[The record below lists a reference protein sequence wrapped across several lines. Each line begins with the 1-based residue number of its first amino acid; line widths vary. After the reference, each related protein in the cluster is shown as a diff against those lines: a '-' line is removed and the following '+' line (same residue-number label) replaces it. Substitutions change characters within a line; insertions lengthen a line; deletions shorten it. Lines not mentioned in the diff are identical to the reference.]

1 MNLSKKKFTRI
12 VCLYLLATLFAISI
26 QSSPSHSAAKAGAKC
41 TKMGIKSVVGNKTFT
56 CVKSGKKLV
65 WNKGISL
72 GKSTPTPSPIVI
84 DKFEN
89 LVLRPVDKKWQ
100 KIYKTTFQNFLKS
113 ESNPTPV
120 INYTL
125 SPTVNKELAEK
136 TIAAYSRGMRLWTN
150 LYKQERPINW
160 VIMSEKDYE
169 WWRIQVPIAEGSQ
182 GDLSAWN
189 KSTNLFGHCGLSVN
203 AYCGYGVGRGSG
215 QNYKVVFYL
224 VIGSARQSL
233 EMLVAHHEA
242 THFYQESFFQGN
254 SNNVLPCWFVEGQ
267 ATFFENAIGPYLG
280 NVTYGRK
287 WQIDR
292 IYTQYPDAK
301 NSTSA
306 QWLSRIQGWKTINR
320 CTEGDMHYAFGM
332 LAFEAIHSEYSVEQM
347 HQVLQEMINGSTW
360 SGSLVKVLGIGE
372 SALDEKIANY
382 AFSTFQEE

>member
-1 MNLSKKKFTRI
+1 MSKKLTAFLSLFSI
-12 VCLYLLATLFAISI
+12 LLSLSI
-26 QSSPSHSAAKAGAKC
+26 IPAHSAAKAGAKC
-41 TKMGIKSVVGNKTFT
+41 TKAGIKSIVGNKTFT
-56 CVKSGKKLV
+56 CVKSGRKLV

-72 GKSTPTPSPIVI
+72 GKSTPTPSPTVI
-84 DKFEN
+84 DKYEN

-113 ESNPTPV
+113 ESNPKPI

-125 SPTVNKELAEK
+125 SPTVNKDFAER

-169 WWRIQVPIAEGSQ
+169 WWRVQVPIAEGPQ

-189 KSTNLFGHCGLSVN
+189 NSTNLFGHCGLSVN

-215 QNYKVVFYL
+215 LNYKAVFYL
-224 VIGSARQSL
+224 VIGSARQSTD
-233 EMLVAHHEA
+233 MLVALHEA

-254 SNNVLPCWFVEGQ
+254 SNNVLPCWFIEGQ

-287 WQIDR
+287 WQLDR
-292 IYTQYPDAK
+292 IYAQYPDAK
-301 NSTSA
+301 NFTSA
-306 QWLSRIQGWKTINR
+306 QWLSRIQGWKTTNR

-332 LAFEAIHSEYSVEQM
+332 LAFESIHSEYSVEQM
-347 HQVLQEMINGSTW
+347 HQVLQEMINGYTW
-360 SGSLVKVLGIGE
+360 SESLVKILGINE
-372 SALDEKIANY
+372 STLDEKIANY
-382 AFSTFQEE
+382 AVTSFQEE